1 MLRQGPE
8 RRHDRAAGSL
18 RRPERETSTQPVLA
32 RSRERQKPAAAVAAV
47 RRMVALLICASTAV
61 LSTSAQ
67 AQSPPRPP
75 VRSAPSPTEAP
86 QPVLPSRAAT
96 LPTSPADAAGAC
108 LAKLRANNVEAE
120 AVAAPPRPLADCG
133 VAAPVRLTSLRLSGS
148 ATLDLPGRPI
158 LDCEFALTFADFVR
172 NMLAPL
178 GQAALGAPVAALDT
192 GPGYECRGR
201 DQVVGAKTSAHGKGI
216 AIDVVAILFA
226 DRRRVAIGGP
236 ANPRE
241 ASFVQTMR
249 RAACGWFTTV
259 LGPGSDAAH
268 ADHLHFDVLRHG
280 ASDDYRICE

>member
-1 MLRQGPE
+1 
-8 RRHDRAAGSL
+8 
-18 RRPERETSTQPVLA
+18 
-32 RSRERQKPAAAVAAV
+32 
-47 RRMVALLICASTAV
+47 MVAFLICAAIAV
-61 LSTSAQ
+61 VGAPAQ

-75 VRSAPSPTEAP
+75 LRPAPSPSEAP
-86 QPVLPSRAAT
+86 QPVLPSPAAT
-96 LPTSPADAAGAC
+96 PSTAPAGTAGAC

-133 VAAPVRLTSLRLSGS
+133 VAAPVRLTSLRLSDG

-158 LDCEFALTFADFVR
+158 LDCEFAITFADFVR
-172 NMLAPL
+172 NVLAPL

-192 GPGYECRGR
+192 GPGSECRGR

-216 AIDVVAILFA
+216 AIDVVAIVFA
-226 DRRRVAIGGP
+226 DRRRVAIGRP
-236 ANPRE
+236 ANPQE